1 MNSCFN
7 STPLTA
13 FTSHNSYNDHALPQ
27 AMPYGCIS
35 KTLHDHYQM
44 SKRASSI
51 VLSCQNKET
60 MGKYDTPFSV
70 SEMQKRVSEMTLTA
84 QPQCLKQ
91 NLVMELEFLV
101 FFGERTSISQE
112 QLVFIEKILRTA
124 PDVGKI
130 FLLIKSK
137 DQITALH
144 RLETE
149 EFMMSKLVPVAGNIC
164 ESNLGMDAETANKIA
179 REINV
184 FVNSAANTTFYE
196 RYDVALNTNTIGPA
210 WLLSFAKTYRKIC
223 LFLHIST
230 AYVSGERQ
238 GIIKETPF
246 YLGQT
251 IARERETSD
260 NQVSVPMLDIEA
272 EIKLAT
278 DLMKSIN
285 ESEATQ
291 EMKILGDQR
300 AKIHGWHNTYSFTKA
315 MGEML
320 INSTRGDIPVVIM
333 RPTIIE
339 STYNEPFPGWIQ
351 GYKVL
356 DPIILAYGKGQLP
369 GFNADTKTVLDVV
382 PVDMVVNAGIAAIA
396 KHGTRRSYLNVY
408 HVASSVMN
416 PISFGYAFKY
426 SFDHFKSSPLL
437 DLDGNEISISSIKLF
452 SSMDSFSSYIAR
464 VWKAKLM
471 TEAAVLEPQQH
482 QKLERKYRKIEEY
495 FIHMGKVYEPYMF
508 FKGSTTLTVF
518 ACTNKTQF
526 HHCHNQVGRPKT
538 KRSYISIHSSQIN
551 KTEGNC
557 NGSLSSSALQKSR
570 KNSSIAQP
578 PGQKET
584 MVMALAFVLCLRAR
598 ASSSQVQLGL
608 WPKCELFKKLQ
619 EEHGKY
625 YEGFMMRKLVPVAG
639 NVCEPNLGMDA
650 DMANEI
656 AKKADFIINS
666 AACTNFDERITT
678 PYVSPSNKDLDS
690 AV

>member
-1 MNSCFN
+1 MNSCLS

-27 AMPYGCIS
+27 AMPYGCFS
-35 KTLHDHYQM
+35 KTLHDHYHM

-60 MGKYDTPFSV
+60 MGKYDTTFSV
-70 SEMQKRVSEMTLTA
+70 SEMAEESFRDDTNSTTTMPKTKLCNGIGI
-84 QPQCLKQ
+84 PC
-91 NLVMELEFLV
+91 FLRGKNFLITGATGFV
-101 FFGERTSISQE
+101 AK
-112 QLVFIEKILRTA
+112 VFIEKILRTA

-137 DQITALH
+137 DQETALH

-149 EFMMSKLVPVAGNIC
+149 ILDCELFKNLRELHGSLYKEFMMSKLVPVAGNTC
-164 ESNLGMDAETANKIA
+164 ESNLGMDAETASKIA

-184 FVNSAANTTFYE
+184 IVNSAANTTFDE

-210 WLLSFAKTYRKIC
+210 RLLSFAKTCRKIC

-246 YLGQT
+246 YMGQT

-291 EMKILGDQR
+291 EMKILGYQR
-300 AKIHGWHNTYSFTKA
+300 AKIHGWYNTYTFTKA

-339 STYNEPFPGWIQ
+339 STYREPFPGWIQ
-351 GYKVL
+351 GNKVL

-396 KHGTRRSYLNVY
+396 KHGRTRRSYLNVY

-416 PISFGYAFKY
+416 PISFGDAFKY

-437 DLDGNEISISSIKLF
+437 DLEGNEISISNFKLF
-452 SSMDSFSSYIAR
+452 SSTDSFSSYIAR
-464 VWKAKLM
+464 VCKAKLM
-471 TEAAVLEPQQH
+471 TEAAVLDPQQH
-482 QKLERKYRKIEEY
+482 QKLERKYRKIAKY
-495 FIHMGKVYEPYMF
+495 FIHMGKAYEPYMF
-508 FKGSTTLTVF
+508 FKGRFDTG
-518 ACTNKTQF
+518 NTQELMEDMSNEEMRNF
-526 HHCHNQVGRPKT
+526 GFEV
-538 KRSYISIHSSQIN
+538 RSINWEQYFSSIHIP
-551 KTEGNC
+551 G
-557 NGSLSSSALQKSR
+557 LR
-570 KNSSIAQP
+570 KHI
-578 PGQKET
+578 
-584 MVMALAFVLCLRAR
+584 L
-598 ASSSQVQLGL
+598 
-608 WPKCELFKKLQ
+608 KKQ
-619 EEHGKY
+619 
-625 YEGFMMRKLVPVAG
+625 
-639 NVCEPNLGMDA
+639 
-650 DMANEI
+650 
-656 AKKADFIINS
+656 
-666 AACTNFDERITT
+666 
-678 PYVSPSNKDLDS
+678 
-690 AV
+690 